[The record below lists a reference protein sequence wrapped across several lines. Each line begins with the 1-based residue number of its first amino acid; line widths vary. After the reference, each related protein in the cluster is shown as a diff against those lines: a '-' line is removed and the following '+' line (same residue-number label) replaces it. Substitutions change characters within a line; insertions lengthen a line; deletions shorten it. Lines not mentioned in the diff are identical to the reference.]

1 MFNVIPCTFKKYAK
15 LQILMAVIL
24 CAYRKSTESTLS
36 TLQIV
41 LFNSLIGT
49 KIYLVQTLSSLIINV
64 IEMY

>member
-1 MFNVIPCTFKKYAK
+1 
-15 LQILMAVIL
+15 MAVIL
-24 CAYRKSTESTLS
+24 CAYRESTESTLS